1 MSESQ
6 IPIRVKA
13 EGRGTYVPPEE
24 KAEKKAEKPPEVRE
38 VDESQHA
45 DRDT

>member
-24 KAEKKAEKPPEVRE
+24 KA
-38 VDESQHA
+38 
-45 DRDT
+45 

>member
-24 KAEKKAEKPPEVRE
+24 KAEDEKAKAEEPPEARPGGKE
-38 VDESQHA
+38 
-45 DRDT
+45 